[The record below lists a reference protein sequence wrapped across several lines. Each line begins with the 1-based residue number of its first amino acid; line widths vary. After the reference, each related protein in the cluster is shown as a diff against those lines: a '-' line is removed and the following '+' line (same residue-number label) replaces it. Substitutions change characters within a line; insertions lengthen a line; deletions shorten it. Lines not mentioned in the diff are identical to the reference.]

1 MHPLKYDGNRIK
13 NNTKH
18 DFLTSELTVSPLSQ
32 RILMANLMSKPIQ
45 FVDSDMFQVS
55 ILSFA
60 MILTSFYEKL

>member
-13 NNTKH
+13 NNKKH

-45 FVDSDMFQVS
+45 FVDSDVSVS

>member
-32 RILMANLMSKPIQ
+32 RILLANLMSKPIQ
-45 FVDSDMFQVS
+45 FVDSDMFQF
-55 ILSFA
+55 LS
-60 MILTSFYEKL
+60 

>member
-45 FVDSDMFQVS
+45 FVDSDVSVS